1 MFGGGVGTLRGMSPG
16 DPRLG
21 PNTWLVEEMFERW
34 RASRA
39 AVDASWRDLF
49 EAGESDDV
57 RDENR
62 GQLMSP
68 DLATVAIE
76 TGSAIPET
84 AAVSGKFDQLASEDR
99 RVVAD
104 MIDRLLDD
112 QV

>member
-1 MFGGGVGTLRGMSPG
+1 MIGGGVGTLGGMSIG

-34 RASRA
+34 RASRV

-57 RDENR
+57 RDEDR
-62 GQLMSP
+62 EHLMLP

-76 TGSAIPET
+76 TESAIPET
-84 AAVSGKFDQLASEDR
+84 AAMSGKFDQLTSDDR
-99 RVVAD
+99 RAVAD

-112 QV
+112 

>member
-1 MFGGGVGTLRGMSPG
+1 MIDGGVGILEGMSPG

-49 EAGESDDV
+49 EEGESDDAHA
-57 RDENR
+57 EGR
-62 GQLMSP
+62 GQLMAP

-76 TGSAIPET
+76 PGSMLPET
-84 AAVSGKFDQLASEDR
+84 AAVSGKFDRLTSDER
-99 RVVAD
+99 RAVAD